1 VLLLE
6 ISALTKRFGGLVALS
21 HVSFS
26 VERGTIVG
34 LIGPNGAGKTTLFNC
49 VTGLIRPE
57 EGSVRFSG
65 DRLRHALERLA
76 SHQIARFG
84 IARTFQNIRLFAN
97 LSVLEN
103 VIVGTFVRTKAGW
116 MEALAPWGIQT
127 GQEERWARD
136 RADQL
141 LQRLGLDLLVDQPAG
156 SLSYGQQRRLELARA
171 LASEP
176 ELLLLDEPAAG
187 LIPLERQ
194 ELMGFLQQLKAQ
206 GLTILLI
213 EHDMTVVMPIS
224 DRVVVLDDGAKI
236 AEGPPK
242 VIQED
247 PKVIE
252 AYLGKVKSD
261 ERSST

>member
-1 VLLLE
+1 M
-6 ISALTKRFGGLVALS
+6 SQ
-21 HVSFS
+21 VSFS

-49 VTGLIRPE
+49 VTGVTQPE

-65 DRLRHALERLA
+65 NRLEHTLGRLA
-76 SHQIARFG
+76 SYQIARLG

-97 LSVLEN
+97 LTVLEN
-103 VIVGTFVRTKAGW
+103 LIVGTYVRTRAGFR
-116 MEALAPWGIQT
+116 EALLPWAGRAA
-127 GQEERWARD
+127 QEERWATAK
-136 RADQL
+136 ADQL
-141 LQRLGLDLLVDQPAG
+141 LQRMDLDPLADRPAG

-187 LIPLERQ
+187 LAQSERQ
-194 ELMGFLQQLKAQ
+194 ELMAFLQQLKGQ

-213 EHDMTVVMPIS
+213 EHDMNVVMPIS
-224 DRVVVLDDGAKI
+224 DRVVVLDYGAKI
-236 AEGPPK
+236 AEGSPRT
-242 VIQED
+242 VQED

-252 AYLGKVKSD
+252 AYLGAKH
-261 ERSST
+261 E